1 MRCRIGGGVVTGDSV
16 PIGRRIAYLRARRKL
31 SQQSF
36 ADRLGKS
43 KSWVDKVERGVR
55 SLERVSTI
63 REVAAVLHSGGPV
76 HVRDGEQPPDCLPG
90 CVT

>member
-1 MRCRIGGGVVTGDSV
+1 M
-16 PIGRRIAYLRARRKL
+16 AYLRARRKL

-55 SLERVSTI
+55 SLERLSTI
-63 REVAAVLHSGGPV
+63 REVAAVLRSTPRHCS
-76 HVRDGEQPPDCLPG
+76 DGTFDRWS
-90 CVT
+90 